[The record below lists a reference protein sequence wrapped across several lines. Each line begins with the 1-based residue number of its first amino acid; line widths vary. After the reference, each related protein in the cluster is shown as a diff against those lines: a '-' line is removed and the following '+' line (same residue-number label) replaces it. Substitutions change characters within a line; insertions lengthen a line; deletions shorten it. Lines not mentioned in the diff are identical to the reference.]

1 MRRLLA
7 ATIAATLATVLA
19 LAGCSPSTPEVTE
32 SGGVGGI
39 NDLVVSASDTRAPAI
54 SWPAQK
60 TFPKAESTIVW
71 SGDGAMLIDGQ
82 PLLLDVYIQSLE
94 TGEVLKNTYDGL
106 PIAKLLA
113 PELLGQ
119 DLYDSLRTQ
128 RVGARVLS
136 IAPPSEGFA
145 EETSIAI
152 VIDVLSSRAT
162 GTSVDNRD
170 DLPIVINSS
179 TGEPDIALR
188 DAASKP
194 LPTDLTVSTLIR
206 GDGEQVEDGSYIVA
220 QYKAIYT
227 EGGSDETT
235 TWVPG
240 DVFASTWDTAHE
252 PYYVQ
257 IGAAETLR
265 ALDEGLIDQTAGS
278 QVLIVAPEMWG
289 YPGKGTMIFV
299 IDILDVWTPDS

>member
-7 ATIAATLATVLA
+7 ATIAATLAATFA
-19 LAGCSPSTPEVTE
+19 LAGCSPSTPEVTA

-39 NDLVVSASDTRAPAI
+39 NDLIVSASDTRAPAI
-54 SWPAQK
+54 EWPAQL
-60 TFPKAESTIVW
+60 TFPKAESAIVW
-71 SGDGAMLIDGQ
+71 SGDGAMLVDGQ

-106 PIAKLLA
+106 PISKLLA

-119 DLYDSLRTQ
+119 DLYNSLINQ

-136 IAPPSEGFA
+136 IAPSSGTFEA
-145 EETSIAI
+145 ETAIAI
-152 VIDVLSSRAT
+152 VIDVLSPRAE
-162 GTSVDNRD
+162 GTSVNNRD
-170 DLPIVINSS
+170 DLPIVINSA
-179 TGEPDIALR
+179 TGEPDVALR
-188 DAASKP
+188 ETKE

-206 GDGEQVEDGSYIVA
+206 GDGEQIEEGSYIVA
-220 QYKAIYT
+220 QYKAVYA

-235 TWVPG
+235 TWLPG
-240 DVFASTWDTAHE
+240 AVFASTWETAHE

-257 IGAAETLR
+257 IGVGETLR

-289 YPGKGTMIFV
+289 YPGKGTMVFV